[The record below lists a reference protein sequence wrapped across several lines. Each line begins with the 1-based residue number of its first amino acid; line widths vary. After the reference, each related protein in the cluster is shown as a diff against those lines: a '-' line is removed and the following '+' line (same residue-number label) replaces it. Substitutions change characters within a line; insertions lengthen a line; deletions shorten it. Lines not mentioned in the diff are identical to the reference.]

1 MVETRENGGREM
13 ETEGIV
19 RITVL
24 AIALGIIHWALVP
37 MTLER
42 LVDRPKVVGNK
53 ALWGAAIV
61 FATCLGSLAFLLVH
75 PDSDKDTEAARE
87 CCGDNWWDN

>member
-1 MVETRENGGREM
+1 M
-13 ETEGIV
+13 ETDAIV

-42 LVDRPKVVGNK
+42 LIDRPKVVGNK

-61 FATCLGSLAFLLVH
+61 FATCLGSLAYLLVH
-75 PDSDKDTEAARE
+75 PDSDKKTEAARE

>member
-1 MVETRENGGREM
+1 M
-13 ETEGIV
+13 ETEAIV
-19 RITVL
+19 RITVM
-24 AIALGIIHWALVP
+24 AVALGIIHWALVP
-37 MTLER
+37 ITLER
-42 LVDRPKVVGNK
+42 LLDRPKVVGSK

-87 CCGDNWWDN
+87 CCGDHWWDN